1 MFLPALFGCVTI
13 EMNDYLIRERLFLF
27 SQTDIKP
34 ELLMKEGLSPSDAIS
49 EL

>member
-1 MFLPALFGCVTI
+1 MFLPALFGYVPI

-34 ELLMKEGLSPSDAIS
+34 ELLRKEDLSPSDAIS

>member
-1 MFLPALFGCVTI
+1 MFLPALFGCVAI

>member
-1 MFLPALFGCVTI
+1 MTSFAIPMCTAIKICVHI
-13 EMNDYLIRERLFLF
+13 CERLFLF

-34 ELLMKEGLSPSDAIS
+34 ELLRKEGLSPSDAIS

>member
-1 MFLPALFGCVTI
+1 MFLPALFGCVAI
-13 EMNDYLIRERLFLF
+13 EMNDYLICERLFLF

-34 ELLMKEGLSPSDAIS
+34 ELLRKEGLSPSDAIS